1 MNNNTMLQ
9 DMAKSL
15 SASLNELSAHGEQVI
30 NHDKNENC
38 LESKL
43 LKLVNTINFH
53 NYNLTKERTN
63 VKAS

>member
-1 MNNNTMLQ
+1 MNNNTTRNAL
-9 DMAKSL
+9 AKSL
-15 SASLNELSAHGEQVI
+15 STSLNELSAHSEQVV

-53 NYNLTKERTN
+53 NYNIMKGRVN
-63 VKAS
+63 VKAN